1 MKIVVLDGYAEN
13 PGDLTWSALEKLG
26 NLMVYDRTEETKIV
40 ERISDAEI
48 VIVNKTK
55 IDKTV
60 LDACQGIRY
69 IGVLATGYNNIDIE
83 YAKEKGVL
91 VANVPNYGTFAVGQF
106 AIALLLEVCHRIGHH
121 DKAVHEGRWTNNLDW
136 CFWDYPLIE
145 LSGKTMGIIGFGR
158 IGRTT
163 GRIGKALGMKII
175 SYTRHPRAE
184 DVKEAEF
191 VDKLDDL
198 FAQADVVV
206 LHCPLFPETK
216 EIINKTNIEKMKDG
230 VIIINNS
237 RGGLINEKDLA
248 GALKSGKIYAAG
260 LDVVATEPIDKENPL
275 LTAPNCI
282 ITPHI
287 SWAAKESR
295 KRLLNIAVENV
306 AAFIAGKAIN
316 IVNK

>member
-13 PGDLTWSALEKLG
+13 PGDLTWSALENLG

-40 ERISDAEI
+40 ERINDAEI

-60 LDACQGIRY
+60 LDACPEIRY

-83 YAKEKGVL
+83 YAKKRGIL
-91 VANVPNYGTFAVGQF
+91 VANVPTYGTFAVGQF
-106 AIALLLEVCHRIGHH
+106 AIALLLEICHRIGHH
-121 DKAVHEGRWTNNLDW
+121 DKVVHEGKWTNNLDW

-145 LSGKTMGIIGFGR
+145 LSGKTMGIIGFGH
-158 IGRTT
+158 IGKTT
-163 GRIGKALGMKII
+163 GRIGKALGMNII
-175 SYTRHPRAE
+175 AYTPNPQAE
-184 DVKEAEF
+184 DKKEVEF
-191 VDKLDDL
+191 VDKLDDF